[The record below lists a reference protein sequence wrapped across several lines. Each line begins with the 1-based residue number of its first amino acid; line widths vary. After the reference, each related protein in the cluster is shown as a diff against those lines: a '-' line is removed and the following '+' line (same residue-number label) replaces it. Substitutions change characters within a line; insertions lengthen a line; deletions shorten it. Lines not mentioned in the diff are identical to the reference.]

1 METKGTT
8 PKTRRRRRVTRD
20 SALAVAYLRVSTD
33 EQVKH
38 GAGLDAQRAA
48 IQAFATA
55 RGMTIAAWHVDEG
68 ISGSV
73 DPENRPALSKALEEL
88 STGPA
93 GVLLFLRVDRVGRVA
108 YDLLGLAKRSEHE
121 GWTLAAA
128 DGTVDLTTPT
138 GRTMF
143 QMQGAF
149 AELEREMIRQ
159 RTREGL
165 AEKRAQG
172 VRLGRPATL
181 PADVVSRIVRER
193 EAGRG
198 WSAIAADLTAE
209 GVPTARGGAKW
220 YPATVQKV
228 WNGQDAHRIRT
239 GFAEGALAFVDDPE
253 AVTAA
258 DLT

>member
-1 METKGTT
+1 MYAVGMTT
-8 PKTRRRRRVTRD
+8 PKNTRRPRRRNTTRD
-20 SALAVAYLRVSTD
+20 AKLAVAYLRVSTD

-48 IQAFATA
+48 IEAFAMA

-68 ISGSV
+68 VSGSV

-88 STGPA
+88 TTGPA

-108 YDLLGLAKRSEHE
+108 YDLLGLARRAEHE

-172 VRLGRPATL
+172 VRLGRPAGL
-181 PADVVSRIVRER
+181 PDEVVARIVREHD
-193 EAGRG
+193 EDGRG
-198 WSAIAADLTAE
+198 WTAIANGLTAD
-209 GVPTARGGAKW
+209 GVPTAQGGAKW
-220 YPATVQKV
+220 YPSTVQKV
-228 WNGQDAHRIRT
+228 YRGQDAAKLR
-239 GFAEGALAFVDDPE
+239 
-253 AVTAA
+253 AA
-258 DLT
+258 

>member
-8 PKTRRRRRVTRD
+8 PKTTRRRRRTTTRM
-20 SALAVAYLRVSTD
+20 ANLAVAYLRVSTD
-33 EQVKH
+33 DQVKH

-48 IQAFATA
+48 IEAFAAA
-55 RGMTIAAWHVDEG
+55 RGMTVTAWHVDEG
-68 ISGSV
+68 VSGSV
-73 DPENRPALSKALEEL
+73 DPKNRPALSKALEEL
-88 STGPA
+88 ATGPA

-108 YDLLGLAKRSEHE
+108 YDLLGLAKRAEYE

-181 PADVVSRIVRER
+181 PAEVVARIVRER

-198 WSAIAADLTAE
+198 WSAIARDLTAE
-209 GVPTARGGAKW
+209 EVPTARGGVKW

-228 WNGQDAHRIRT
+228 WNGQDAAKHRT
-239 GFAEGALAFVDDPE
+239 E
-253 AVTAA
+253 APAT
-258 DLT
+258 T

>member
-1 METKGTT
+1 MEISRK
-8 PKTRRRRRVTRD
+8 PRRTRRRTVTRMPN
-20 SALAVAYLRVSTD
+20 LAVAYCRVSTD
-33 EQVKH
+33 EQVKN

-48 IQAFATA
+48 IDAFATA
-55 RGMTIAAWHVDEG
+55 RGMTIASWHVDEG
-68 ISGSV
+68 VSGSV
-73 DPENRPALSKALEEL
+73 NPEQRPALAEALGQL

-108 YDLLGLAKRSEHE
+108 YDLLGLAQRAEHE
-121 GWTLAAA
+121 GWTMAAA

-172 VRLGRPATL
+172 VRLGRPSTL
-181 PADVVSRIVRER
+181 PAEVVARIVRER
-193 EAGRG
+193 EAGGG
-198 WSAIAADLTAE
+198 WSAIARGLMADN
-209 GVPTARGGAKW
+209 VPTARGGATW
-220 YPATVQKV
+220 HPSAIQKV
-228 WNGQDAHRIRT
+228 YEGQDAAKVRT
-239 GFAEGALAFVDDPE
+239 TV
-253 AVTAA
+253 
-258 DLT
+258 